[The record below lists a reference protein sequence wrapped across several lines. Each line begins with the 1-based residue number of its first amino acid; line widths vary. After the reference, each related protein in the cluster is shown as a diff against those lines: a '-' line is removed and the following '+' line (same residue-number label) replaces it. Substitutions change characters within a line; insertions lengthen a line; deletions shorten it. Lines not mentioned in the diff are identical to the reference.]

1 MTIFDFLEIF
11 YLELYFESCILWKY
25 SSNRFFFHFSFFLLI
40 MWKLVSFFWFLE
52 MHVKLNST
60 FYGFQIL
67 NQVRNVVCET
77 LFLKFEIKWQVCNYA
92 VLLIGTC
99 KMFLKI
105 CLNIWSG
112 TYDCHKYLHICFNLC
127 GCLFDKMERKMGS
140 F

>member
-1 MTIFDFLEIF
+1 MLTVPLCILLKLNSTF
-11 YLELYFESCILWKY
+11 YGLQILNQVRNVVCDILWKY
-25 SSNRFFFHFSFFLLI
+25 SCNRFFSISLFFVNYVEFGLI
-40 MWKLVSFFWFLE
+40 FLILE

-77 LFLKFEIKWQVCNYA
+77 LFLKIEIKWQVSNYA

-105 CLNIWSG
+105 CLNI
-112 TYDCHKYLHICFNLC
+112 
-127 GCLFDKMERKMGS
+127 
-140 F
+140 